1 MYFSELW
8 VSPQKC
14 LRVHYFS
21 SIEFSLYFIVLS
33 GIQNCKAVFPA
44 LIVDVCSRK
53 WWSLVRLYTTQK
65 TLWNLCLKTTPP
77 MYLCSPLKSF
87 SSMSGNNPVSY
98 RLMIVDRPVLCHL
111 RMHTRGCGG
120 GGWGRRP
127 NPRTRP
133 RRALWHK
140 KGSVGPPQFDAVV
153 GHASKN
159 LGVWLGRNTVFQL
172 QPESL

>member
-1 MYFSELW
+1 
-8 VSPQKC
+8 
-14 LRVHYFS
+14 
-21 SIEFSLYFIVLS
+21 
-33 GIQNCKAVFPA
+33 
-44 LIVDVCSRK
+44 
-53 WWSLVRLYTTQK
+53 
-65 TLWNLCLKTTPP
+65 
-77 MYLCSPLKSF
+77 
-87 SSMSGNNPVSY
+87 MSGNNPVSY

-127 NPRTRP
+127 YPRTRP

-159 LGVWLGRNTVFQL
+159 LGVWLCNTVFQL
-172 QPESL
+172 QPDALIFKIFKSDKFNFEFPADEDFARLIVLLQMALLKLFCGIFNG